1 MLIHT
6 PIHLEDR
13 EEKRALGLVIV
24 RGENVVSITIEGPPP
39 LEDNRLKATEAA
51 QSGPGMGRA
60 AARGV
65 PLPPSGAPV
74 PGLAA
79 PSRGVGVGG
88 AAQMQPQTQHRAPV
102 PPPPGVMPG
111 GVPPPPMP
119 PMMGGRGMP
128 PMPPSCVV
136 HS

>member
-1 MLIHT
+1 MRRRNIDGNVYASS
-6 PIHLEDR
+6 PEDR

-24 RGENVVSITIEGPPP
+24 RGENVVSLTIEGPPP
-39 LEDNRLKATEAA
+39 AEDNRIKATEAA
-51 QSGPGMGRA
+51 QTGPGMGRA

-88 AAQMQPQTQHRAPV
+88 AASMMPQQPQRGGAPMPYGG
-102 PPPPGVMPG
+102 PPLPG
-111 GVPPPPMP
+111 G
-119 PMMGGRGMP
+119 
-128 PMPPSCVV
+128 SA
-136 HS
+136 